1 MSRSRR
7 DPHAYAAALK
17 AAQDRDE
24 QRVVDELNAA
34 IQRIAEAAPDAPE
47 TCVAVGIRDFDRT
60 IGDPVIRCC
69 SLDDLTFLVP
79 GAGDRADESFGTR
92 TTQDATGRRAM
103 RDRLIAAAIATHDRI
118 AGHIERIRRDPR
130 NAAATGIP
138 LDYESAILD
147 GGERDDMIDAAGEL
161 VDIVNDIRRIERLMQ
176 DFGDDAITP
185 PIRPRPTPIAPKPMT
200 QAAMFGGNHI

>member
-1 MSRSRR
+1 MNRNLK

-24 QRVVDELNAA
+24 RRVVDELNAA
-34 IQRIAEAAPDAPE
+34 IARIIQGAPNEVFVTIKIQDIDGTIDTPRSFCWLPSVRFEVPPKDAH
-47 TCVAVGIRDFDRT
+47 
-60 IGDPVIRCC
+60 
-69 SLDDLTFLVP
+69 
-79 GAGDRADESFGTR
+79 ADESFGIR

-118 AGHIERIRRDPR
+118 AGHIERMRRDPR

-161 VDIVNDIRRIERLMQ
+161 ADIVNDIRRIERLMQ

-185 PIRPRPTPIAPKPMT
+185 PIRPRPTPITPKPMT